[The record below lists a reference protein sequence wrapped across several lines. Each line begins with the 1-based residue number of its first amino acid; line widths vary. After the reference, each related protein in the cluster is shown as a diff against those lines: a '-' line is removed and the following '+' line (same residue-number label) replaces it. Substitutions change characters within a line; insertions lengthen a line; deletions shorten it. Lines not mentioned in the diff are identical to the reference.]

1 MKFLKSKVFLGV
13 ICVLLAAVIA
23 FAVLPRFYQAQ
34 SRTETVVRVTRDVS
48 AGTVLTSAMLSE
60 VEAGAY
66 GLSEKVIR
74 VKSAAVGKVASEP
87 LHAGEFLW
95 SERVMTREDY
105 KKETESESRGL
116 TAGKCLVTVEFP
128 DASAAIA
135 GILRAGDV
143 VDVYA
148 CTQDEDRNYSVE
160 RSLTGMHVYDVMNSD
175 LESLS
180 VLDKRIEEAEEGDE
194 TAYDLCPAFVVFRCT
209 EDEAS
214 TLILLEKDSALH
226 LTYKKTEGTK

>member
-1 MKFLKSKVFLGV
+1 MKFLKSKIFLGAV
-13 ICVLLAAVIA
+13 CVLLAAVIA

-48 AGTVLTSAMLSE
+48 AGTVLTAAMLSE
-60 VEAGAY
+60 VEVGAY
-66 GLSEKVIR
+66 GLSDKVIR
-74 VKSAAVGKVASEP
+74 VKSDAVGKVASEP

-105 KKETESESRGL
+105 KKATQTESRGL

-135 GILRAGDV
+135 GILRGGDV

-148 CTQDEDRNYSVE
+148 CTQDEDRNYAVE
-160 RSLTGMHVYDVMNSD
+160 LSLADMHVYDVMNSD

-180 VLDKRIEEAEEGDE
+180 LLDKKIEEAAEGDE
-194 TAYDLCPAFVVFRCT
+194 TLYDLRPAFVIFRCT
-209 EDEAS
+209 EDEAA
-214 TLILLEKDSALH
+214 TLILLQQDNALH
-226 LTYKKTEGTK
+226 LTYRKTEGAA